1 MLVRPIAF
9 KNIPTSLSNAP
20 PPEIKA
26 FNDPPNCDLIFFL
39 TNFSQIKFSI
49 FSINES
55 FFLIIFFYLS
65 LTVLLIKYFLNPFAL
80 LKFELIF

>member
-1 MLVRPIAF
+1 MGRPIEF

-20 PPEIKA
+20 PPEMKA
-26 FNDPPNCDLIFFL
+26 FNAPPNCDLIFFL

-49 FSINES
+49 FSKNES
-55 FFLIIFFYLS
+55 FSFNNFFLPSTNI
-65 LTVLLIKYFLNPFAL
+65 LLIRYFLNPLTL